1 MRGKHLIPTI
11 FLVHEAC
18 SDRMRI
24 AKNMFSFF
32 CDGVVHS
39 DRIEQSRTFVHLCR
53 GEWQHVDTTCDDAG
67 HPCLP
72 YHLPQHQHLRD
83 VLSSWCHKLSFDKYD
98 KHAQNM
104 FQKTLDT
111 KWYNLNHLAVLF
123 WKYTVTFARSQNGPV
138 TAVTACTFT
147 LLFLP
152 PRSCWWLPFSFCRD
166 VWAHCSQPLASFWMA
181 FGRECDY
188 EWFVSIAGA
197 LSWSIVCVSIYDL
210 IMLNPFFTQC
220 LCSPLHPHKWKGAKY
235 IFSDFNTCDDWSQLG
250 PCQVSMLQTPNE

>member
-24 AKNMFSFF
+24 AKNMFSLF

-111 KWYNLNHLAVLF
+111 KWYKLESSCRAFLEVCRHICEITKWTCHSCHSLHFYTFIVATEVVLM
-123 WKYTVTFARSQNGPV
+123 A
-138 TAVTACTFT
+138 A
-147 LLFLP
+147 LLLLP
-152 PRSCWWLPFSFCRD
+152 RRLS
-166 VWAHCSQPLASFWMA
+166 
-181 FGRECDY
+181 
-188 EWFVSIAGA
+188 A
-197 LSWSIVCVSIYDL
+197 LLSA
-210 IMLNPFFTQC
+210 TR
-220 LCSPLHPHKWKGAKY
+220 
-235 IFSDFNTCDDWSQLG
+235 
-250 PCQVSMLQTPNE
+250 